1 MNQKLKKRGVKE
13 LLALLGAD
21 PLESPP
27 NNLEEARFRQEM
39 EGGVIERKKLERCPQ
54 TDKTCFTSESQAKQ
68 AARARLNKGANT
80 GRLRTYRCDYCSN
93 YHITSQFRK

>member
-1 MNQKLKKRGVKE
+1 MNKLKKRGVKE

-39 EGGVIERKKLERCPQ
+39 EGVSIERKELERCHE
-54 TDKTCFTSESQAKQ
+54 TGKTSFTSESQAKQ

-80 GRLRTYRCDYCSN
+80 EKLRSYRCPHCSAFHLTSSF
-93 YHITSQFRK
+93 YH